1 MSQFPK
7 TGSPPVDSGGLSIG
21 GWGGGCSR
29 CLPQQLPLYV
39 LKLCTSG
46 GLRMS
51 NDREAVV
58 APGQRNA
65 PRRGRC
71 RGCGEKADREWITV
85 RLYLQRFQREFRYH
99 VCRQCKAIL
108 ITFLE
113 GNAEATT
120 KSLFDPPSERQK
132 PELTR

>member
-1 MSQFPK
+1 MSQFPEK
-7 TGSPPVDSGGLSIG
+7 GSPPVDGGGPSNG

-29 CLPQQLPLYV
+29 RLPQQPPLYV
-39 LKLCTSG
+39 LKLCTTG
-46 GLRMS
+46 VLRMS
-51 NDREAVV
+51 NAREAVV
-58 APGQRNA
+58 VGGRRDA

-71 RGCGEKADREWITV
+71 RGCGETADREWITV
-85 RLYLQRFQREFRYH
+85 RIYLQRIQREFRYH

-113 GNAEATT
+113 GNAEAVT

-132 PELTR
+132 A